1 MQLLC
6 KKEKIGTIDGSV
18 VASMV
23 VCPLGVDANF
33 VHSLQS
39 CVGNIS
45 GGYKA

>member
-6 KKEKIGTIDGSV
+6 KKEKIGTINDSV

-39 CVGNIS
+39 CVGNI
-45 GGYKA
+45 